1 MYLDLVR
8 FPRRYPNGSTREV
21 SEALGPHYGLG
32 EAQSCDLKMSRV
44 AASATGAGRLFQL
57 CTVLTAVA
65 LHKGEFLSLA
75 VSVLICNE
83 CFSTPFTFL
92 CFRVFIVSLSL
103 SLEST
108 MVSSIAIKL
117 FRIL

>member
-1 MYLDLVR
+1 MGQRARL
-8 FPRRYPNGSTREV
+8 

-75 VSVLICNE
+75 VSVLSCIE

-92 CFRVFIVSLSL
+92 CFLVLIVSLSL